1 MKKTHDISQIFRRL
15 RVPASSKLDERV
27 HREIDNAVTS
37 PATAPAGPE
46 LTLGQ
51 IFALFL
57 KRPSARYTLATTLG
71 LAVLVTLALIHSTP
85 SAWAM
90 EQTIEALKKYRA
102 LHITGYVTKDGK
114 AIPLDLWARA
124 DVTGNLV
131 ETGLLKTEGATIW
144 TRDNKTYAYDQSDNT
159 VYVEPGITTFGGLNP
174 WPGPKSL
181 TVLTRLKDYKA
192 FEGDDP
198 ATGRKRVV
206 VTCSIENIGGPQSF
220 GPQSLLLEFDVRTKL
235 LVSSKS
241 WQNSTQEG
249 APNCCCEKIL
259 YFEDLP
265 DGVFDYQPPSG
276 ASFTNM
282 PLTIP
287 EASLPS
293 LSDPGCGISAQGMS
307 RQQACQKILAQY
319 WAARITNDLARIRQL
334 WPLTAPWPDQLLRDV
349 GDQEQVA
356 QVLKIG
362 GIERTGESKL
372 GPLALVPSWV
382 RYRDGMVLELWLI
395 VQFRETDRGDSCVIY
410 GDHGYAPNAK
420 E

>member
-1 MKKTHDISQIFRRL
+1 
-15 RVPASSKLDERV
+15 VPASSKLDERV
-27 HREIDNAVTS
+27 HREIDNAVAS
-37 PATAPAGPE
+37 PATAPSAAQPN
-46 LTLGQ
+46 LGQ
-51 IFALFL
+51 FFALIL
-57 KRPSARYTLATTLG
+57 KKQSTRYTIASTLVLA
-71 LAVLVTLALIHSTP
+71 AVVALALIHSTP

-90 EQTIEALKKYRA
+90 EQTIEALKKYRG

-114 AIPLDLWARA
+114 AIPLDVWARA
-124 DVTGNLV
+124 DMTGNLV

-144 TRDNKTYAYDQSDNT
+144 TKDNRTYSYDQSDNT

-181 TVLTRLKDYKA
+181 TMLTRMKNYNA

-206 VTCSIENIGGPQSF
+206 VTCSIENTSGPQSF
-220 GPQSLLLEFDVRTKL
+220 GPVSLLLEFDVRTKL

-249 APNCCCEKIL
+249 VPNCCCEKIL

-265 DGVFDYQPPSG
+265 AAVFDYQPPTG

-282 PLTIP
+282 PLTVP
-287 EASLPS
+287 EASLSS
-293 LSDPGCGISAQGMS
+293 LSDPMCGISAQAMS
-307 RQQACQKILAQY
+307 REQACQKILGQF
-319 WAARITNDLARIRQL
+319 WSARITNDLARIRQL
-334 WPLTAPWPDQLLRDV
+334 WPLTAGWPDKLLRDV
-349 GDQEQVA
+349 GDQDEITQM
-356 QVLKIG
+356 LKIG
-362 GIERTGESKL
+362 GIERTGQSKL

-382 RYRDGMVLELWLI
+382 RSRDGSVLEVWLI
-395 VQFRETDRGDSCVIY
+395 VQFREIDQTASCVIY
-410 GDHGYAPNAK
+410 GDHGYALNAK